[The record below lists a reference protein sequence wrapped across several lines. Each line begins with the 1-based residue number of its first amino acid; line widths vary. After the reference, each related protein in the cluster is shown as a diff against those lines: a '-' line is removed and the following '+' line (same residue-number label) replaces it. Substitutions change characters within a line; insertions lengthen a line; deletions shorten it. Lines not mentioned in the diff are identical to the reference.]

1 MGANEASRTVLWLTA
16 IWGLS
21 VGACAGA
28 QPNAGPLTPKPTPSG
43 AAAPVAAASAAPVA
57 DVWLTLLD
65 RDNALV
71 GKVWDVKASAFVEE
85 AVVLKKLAA
94 ARFVLL
100 GERHDNPDHHRL
112 QARVVEQLAAAGRQ
126 PAVVLE
132 MLEVPQQ
139 AALSQYV
146 ARSDARAAGV
156 GAALGWEKTS
166 WPPFSQYQPIFEAAF
181 MAKLSLHAGNLA
193 QADAK
198 GLVKQGLAALPAERV
213 RELRLE
219 QAFPAPLE
227 AALLDELRASHC
239 GQLPERYL
247 SPMALAQHA
256 RDAQMAKV
264 LASAGVKDGAV
275 LIAGGGHARLDRGVP
290 YYLALEAPGAS
301 VASLVFREVR
311 HGDADAK
318 AYVAEEGPFDY
329 VWFTPRVSDEDPC
342 AGFKAPAK

>member
-1 MGANEASRTVLWLTA
+1 MGAHKASRVLRLAA
-16 IWGLS
+16 IWGL
-21 VGACAGA
+21 GACAC
-28 QPNAGPLTPKPTPSG
+28 AGVQSSATSVAPKPAPSA
-43 AAAPVAAASAAPVA
+43 AAAPATAAPSA
-57 DVWLTLLD
+57 DAWLTQLD
-65 RDNALV
+65 RDNPLV

-85 AVVLKKLAA
+85 GAVSNKLAV

-112 QARVVEQLAAAGRQ
+112 QARVLGQLARAGRR

-139 AALSQYV
+139 AALSEYV
-146 ARSDARAAGV
+146 AQSDAQAAGV

-181 MAKLSLHAGNLA
+181 AAKLSLYAGNLA

-198 GLVKQGLAALPAERV
+198 ALVKQGLAALSAERV
-213 RELRLE
+213 RELRLD

-227 AALLDELRASHC
+227 ATLLDELRASHC
-239 GQLPERYL
+239 GHLPEKYL
-247 SPMALAQHA
+247 APMALAQHA

-264 LASAGVKDGAV
+264 LASAAVKDGAV

-290 YYLALEAPGAS
+290 YYLALEAPGAT

-311 HGDADAK
+311 HGDTDPK

-329 VWFTPRVSDEDPC
+329 VWFTPRASDEDPC